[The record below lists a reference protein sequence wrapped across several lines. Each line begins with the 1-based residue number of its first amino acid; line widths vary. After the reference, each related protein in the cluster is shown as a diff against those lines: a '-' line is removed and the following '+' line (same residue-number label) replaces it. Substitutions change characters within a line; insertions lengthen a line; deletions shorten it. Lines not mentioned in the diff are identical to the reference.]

1 MTLEALEQILDILD
15 VLATV
20 GIVVAA
26 VIRFHGKQQSLTILF
41 FCFAMVSLLLTNVYW
56 LAHSLLRPN
65 MRMPLAA
72 NTIGE
77 CAVFLLLSAAL
88 NSLFPD
94 RRFSFTPQFICIV
107 LFAGASIVLWIT
119 WSGEWLQ
126 DLLGGIAFGYFL
138 CICVRNLCQMD
149 LINKTEWLMLGI
161 CCTAYLSLF
170 FLFAEDHPLVKIG
183 YSLMFTTMAW
193 FLYRTIRSVRR
204 RESAEKQIVLSIS
217 AYACCMSGVY
227 MSSGYWYIAAEL
239 VYLLTLP
246 MMLHAFGKEAEL
258 E

>member
-1 MTLEALEQILDILD
+1 MTPEALEQILDVLD
-15 VLATV
+15 VLTTV
-20 GIVVAA
+20 GIVAAA

-65 MRMPLAA
+65 MRIPLAA

-94 RRFSFTPQFICIV
+94 SRFSFTPQLVCTM
-107 LFAGASIVLWIT
+107 LFASASIALWIV

-126 DLLGGIAFGYFL
+126 DLLGGIVFGYFL

-149 LINKTEWLMLGI
+149 LFSKKEWLGLGI
-161 CCTAYLSLF
+161 CCFTYLILF
-170 FLFAEDHPLVKIG
+170 FLFAEDHPMVKIG
-183 YSLMFTTMAW
+183 YGLMFSTMAW
-193 FLYRTIRSVRR
+193 FLYRTIHLVRR
-204 RESAEKQIVLSIS
+204 RESAKKQIVLSVS
-217 AYACCMSGVY
+217 AYASCMSGVY

-239 VYLLTLP
+239 LCLLTLP
-246 MMLHAFGKEAEL
+246 LMLHAFRKEAEPV
-258 E
+258 